1 MTREEKVKYWINLSE
16 SDLAVARTM
25 LENAH
30 YLYVGFMCH
39 QVIEKIFKAYF
50 VKLKDETPPYTHEL
64 PYLAQQGCFYET
76 LSEEQKLFIDRLNPL
91 NIRTRYPDYKDNLS
105 KLLTP
110 ARCTEII
117 EQTLLLQQWTIKRIS

>member
-1 MTREEKVKYWINLSE
+1 MTKEEKVKYWIDLSYN
-16 SDLAVARTM
+16 DLAIARTT
-25 LENAH
+25 LANAH

-50 VKLKDETPPYTHEL
+50 VKLKDGTPPYTHEL
-64 PYLAQQGCFYET
+64 PYLAQQGRFYET

-110 ARCTEII
+110 ARCVEII
-117 EQTLLLQQWTIKRIS
+117 EQTILLQQWIIERIS